1 MTNPPDGHPTGLG
14 RVPVPFLFL
23 TSGAAQYY
31 GAALAVGLFA
41 VVGAPQVAWLRIA
54 VSALLLLAWRRPFG
68 RARRGMWTRRSLGAA
83 ALFGVVLAGMN
94 ISFYIALGHLA
105 LGTAVAIEF
114 LGPVAVAAITGRSVR
129 ERAAIAVAGVGVVL
143 LAGATFGGTV
153 EGGDPVVGLVAIGVA
168 AACWAA
174 YILLGRRL
182 AVRGDGVTML
192 AVAMTAGALV
202 FAPVLGPR
210 AVTSVPDLGLAATV
224 AAIAVL
230 SSVIPYALEQVT
242 LPRLSAAAFATML
255 ALLPATAT
263 LVGAVVLGQLPSVLE
278 LVGLACVCGAIVM
291 TAPRRR

>member
-41 VVGAPQVAWLRIA
+41 VVGAPEVAWLRIA
-54 VSALLLLAWRRPFG
+54 ASAVLLLVWRRPFG
-68 RARRGMWTRRSLGAA
+68 RVRRGTWTRRSLGAA
-83 ALFGVVLAGMN
+83 ALFGIVLAGMN
-94 ISFYIALGHLA
+94 ISFYVALDHLA

-114 LGPVAVAAITGRSVR
+114 LGPVAVAAVTGRTVR
-129 ERAAIAVAGVGVVL
+129 ERAAIAVAGLGVVL
-143 LAGATFGGTV
+143 LAGATLGGTV
-153 EGGDPVVGLVAIGVA
+153 DGGEPVVGLVAIGVA
-168 AACWAA
+168 AACWAG

-192 AVAMTAGALV
+192 AVAMSAGALA

-210 AVTSVPDLGLAATV
+210 AITAVPDLSLAAV
-224 AAIAVL
+224 VVGIAVL
-230 SSVIPYALEQVT
+230 SSVVPYALEQII

-263 LVGAVVLGQLPSVLE
+263 LIGALALAQLPSAVE
-278 LVGLACVCGAIVM
+278 VVGLVCVCGAIIM

>member
-41 VVGAPQVAWLRIA
+41 VVGAPEVAWLRIA
-54 VSALLLLAWRRPFG
+54 ASAVLLLAWRRPFG

-83 ALFGVVLAGMN
+83 ALFGIVLAGMN
-94 ISFYIALGHLA
+94 ISFYVALDHLA

-114 LGPVAVAAITGRSVR
+114 LGPVAVAAVTGRTVR
-129 ERAAIAVAGVGVVL
+129 ERAAIAVAGLGVVL
-143 LAGATFGGTV
+143 LAGATLGGTV
-153 EGGDPVVGLVAIGVA
+153 DGGEPVVGLVAIGVA
-168 AACWAA
+168 AACWAG

-192 AVAMTAGALV
+192 AVAMSAGALA

-210 AVTSVPDLGLAATV
+210 AITAVPDLSLAAV
-224 AAIAVL
+224 VVGIAVL
-230 SSVIPYALEQVT
+230 SSVVPYALEQVI

-255 ALLPATAT
+255 ALLPATAA
-263 LVGAVVLGQLPSVLE
+263 LVGALALAQLPSAVE
-278 LVGLACVCGAIVM
+278 VVGLVCVCGAIIM

>member
-1 MTNPPDGHPTGLG
+1 M
-14 RVPVPFLFL
+14 PVPFLFL

-41 VVGAPQVAWLRIA
+41 VVGAAEVAWLRIA
-54 VSALLLLAWRRPFG
+54 ASAVLLLAWRRPFG
-68 RARRGMWTRRSLGAA
+68 RARRGTWTRRSLGAA
-83 ALFGVVLAGMN
+83 ALFGTVLAGMN
-94 ISFYIALGHLA
+94 ISFYVALDHLA

-114 LGPVAVAAITGRSVR
+114 LGPVAVAAVTGRTVR
-129 ERAAIAVAGVGVVL
+129 ERAAIAVAGLGVVL
-143 LAGATFGGTV
+143 LAGATLGGTV
-153 EGGDPVVGLVAIGVA
+153 DGGDPVVGLAAIGVA
-168 AACWAA
+168 AACWAG

-192 AVAMTAGALV
+192 AVAMSAGALA

-210 AVTSVPDLGLAATV
+210 AVAAVPDLSLAAV
-224 AAIAVL
+224 VVGIAVL
-230 SSVIPYALEQVT
+230 SSVVPYALEQVI

-263 LVGAVVLGQLPSVLE
+263 GVGALALAQLPSAVE
-278 LVGLACVCGAIVM
+278 VVGLVCVCGAIVM

>member
-1 MTNPPDGHPTGLG
+1 MTNPPDGLPTGLG

-41 VVGAPQVAWLRIA
+41 VVGAPEVAWLRIA
-54 VSALLLLAWRRPFG
+54 ASAVLLLAWRRPFG

-83 ALFGVVLAGMN
+83 ALFGTVLAGMN
-94 ISFYIALGHLA
+94 ISFYVALDHLA

-114 LGPVAVAAITGRSVR
+114 LGPVAVAAVTGRTVR
-129 ERAAIAVAGVGVVL
+129 ERAAIAVAGLGVVL
-143 LAGATFGGTV
+143 LAGATLEGTV
-153 EGGDPVVGLVAIGVA
+153 DGGEPVVGLVAIGVA
-168 AACWAA
+168 AACWAG

-192 AVAMTAGALV
+192 AVAMSAGALA

-210 AVTSVPDLGLAATV
+210 AITAVPDLSLV
-224 AAIAVL
+224 AVVVGIAVL
-230 SSVIPYALEQVT
+230 SSVVPYALEQII

-263 LVGAVVLGQLPSVLE
+263 LVGALALAQLPSAVE
-278 LVGLACVCGAIVM
+278 VVGLVCVCGAIIM

>member
-1 MTNPPDGHPTGLG
+1 MTNPPEGHPTGLG

-41 VVGAPQVAWLRIA
+41 VVGAPEVAWLRIA
-54 VSALLLLAWRRPFG
+54 ASAVLLLAWRRPFG
-68 RARRGMWTRRSLGAA
+68 RARRGMWTRRSVGAA
-83 ALFGVVLAGMN
+83 ALFGTVLAGMN
-94 ISFYIALGHLA
+94 ISFYVALDHLA

-114 LGPVAVAAITGRSVR
+114 LGPVAVAAVTGRTLR
-129 ERAAIAVAGVGVVL
+129 ERAAIAVAGLGVVL
-143 LAGATFGGTV
+143 LAAATLGGTV
-153 EGGDPVVGLVAIGVA
+153 DGGDPVVGLVAIGVA
-168 AACWAA
+168 AACWAG

-192 AVAMTAGALV
+192 AVAMSAGALV
-202 FAPVLGPR
+202 FAPALGSR
-210 AVTSVPDLGLAATV
+210 AVAAVPDLSLAAV
-224 AAIAVL
+224 VVGIAVL

-263 LVGAVVLGQLPSVLE
+263 GVGALALGQLPSAVE
-278 LVGLACVCGAIVM
+278 LVGLVCVCGAIVM

>member
-1 MTNPPDGHPTGLG
+1 MTNPPDGLPTGLG

-41 VVGAPQVAWLRIA
+41 VVGAPEVAWLRIA
-54 VSALLLLAWRRPFG
+54 ASAVLLLAWRRPFG
-68 RARRGMWTRRSLGAA
+68 RARRGTWTRRSLGAA
-83 ALFGVVLAGMN
+83 ALFGTVLAGMN
-94 ISFYIALGHLA
+94 ISFYVALDHLA

-114 LGPVAVAAITGRSVR
+114 LGPVAVAAVTGRTVR
-129 ERAAIAVAGVGVVL
+129 ERAAIAVAGLGVVL
-143 LAGATFGGTV
+143 LAGATLEGTV
-153 EGGDPVVGLVAIGVA
+153 DGGEPVVGLVAIGVA
-168 AACWAA
+168 AACWAG

-192 AVAMTAGALV
+192 AVAMSAGALA

-210 AVTSVPDLGLAATV
+210 AITAVPDLSLV
-224 AAIAVL
+224 AVVVGIAVL
-230 SSVIPYALEQVT
+230 SSVVPYALEQII

-263 LVGAVVLGQLPSVLE
+263 LVGALALAQLPSAVE
-278 LVGLACVCGAIVM
+278 VVGLVCVCGAIIM